1 MQDAAELVAAA
12 HVANRHVVGIDHAG
26 LLFAWTRLPDHAQH
40 DQPIQHD
47 DAGAV
52 LWPRSQLLRS
62 TSMKTVLDS
71 GIELTP
77 DQASAM
83 RREAGH
89 MAHATPTIA
98 PVGDVTESVPSS
110 GERNFRPSPVRN

>member
-12 HVANRHVVGIDHAG
+12 HMANRHVVGIDHAG

-62 TSMKTVLDS
+62 TSMMIVGHS
-71 GIELTP
+71 VIGLTS
-77 DQASAM
+77 DQAGAM

-89 MAHATPTIA
+89 TAHATPTIA
-98 PVGDVTESVPSS
+98 PVGDVMQSVPSL
-110 GERNFRPSPVRN
+110 VW